1 MSPGSRIHHSTTWKN
16 DPDSW
21 SPLESRIRIEP
32 CIHIVPGRAGGR
44 KFQKKKNYNYIAK
57 KEFAYRMRARRPTSA
72 TPKPFLC
79 CERAFCCSMVVMWP
93 VLMSW
98 SCLRREMKSCGWL
111 WGDVGWATV
120 VSCDVA
126 CHVIW
131 CGWHV
136 IWCDVIA
143 CVVSCHMM
151 HSDVMVMTCY
161 LFCPAMGWNVVS
173 LRCHWLWGHVVW
185 FEVVL
190 WQSGDPN
197 NYSGLQSTAPVLLC
211 TTKYYCSTTLYY
223 KVLVQYFSAKY

>member
-1 MSPGSRIHHSTTWKN
+1 MTMPFANVTWLKDPPFNDLKKWSWQLKSSEVPHPDRTLHTYSSRA
-16 DPDSW
+16 
-21 SPLESRIRIEP
+21 SRGAE
-32 CIHIVPGRAGGR
+32 VSEE
-44 KFQKKKNYNYIAK
+44 KNYNYIAK

-143 CVVSCHMM
+143 CVVSCHVMQC
-151 HSDVMVMTCY
+151 DVMVMTCY
-161 LFCPAMGWNVVS
+161 LFLPCNGMECCELKMPLVVRP
-173 LRCHWLWGHVVW
+173 RCVVR
-185 FEVVL
+185 
-190 WQSGDPN
+190 SG
-197 NYSGLQSTAPVLLC
+197 SVTMWWSKQLFC

-223 KVLVQYFSAKY
+223 KVLVQYYSAKY